1 MLGPT
6 QRVLVRLL
14 VCGPLLVGCTGT
26 ISDGSDSRA
35 GAKPP
40 GPGNGGG
47 GGSTVATDAPRTC
60 GMNQLGPSPLHR
72 LTRVEY
78 DNTIKELV
86 GEDLHLA
93 KGFAFDERAGEFTA
107 NFFTPI
113 SEMEFN
119 QYATAAE
126 AVAEKAVTAMATL
139 VPCDP
144 AADATG
150 CSAKFIKQFG
160 RRAFR
165 RPLDDEEIATYQK
178 LFDTGRT
185 GADFANGIR
194 LVVQAM
200 LQSPKFIY
208 LVEGPGPLTQHQMA
222 ARLSYFLWNAPP
234 DPALSAAADAG
245 QLGSMNG
252 LHQQAERLLAD
263 PRALDMFTDFHTQ
276 WLGLEELPTETKD
289 TKFYPE
295 FDAFKSAMIEENTR
309 FVREVIKTDGGKLET
324 LLTANWTMANG
335 QLSTLYGLAGGGADT
350 DWHKV
355 TLDSKQR
362 AGLLTQPGFLSAHGS
377 FDASSPILRGLAVRE
392 RILCAPMPVPPPGA
406 DQNFPMPT
414 PSQTTR
420 QRFDKHRTLPSCA
433 SCHEMMDKLG
443 YGFESYDG
451 IGRFRTTENGVTV
464 DDSGE
469 IINTDVDGPFQGA
482 PALARRLLASQQVQ
496 QCMGTQWFR
505 YAMGRLDTDADKC
518 VLDSIQKKFS
528 GAGLRVSD
536 LLLAIVESDAFRTF
550 QALK

>member
-6 QRVLVRLL
+6 RRVLFSLL
-14 VCGPLLVGCTGT
+14 CFGPLAVGCTGN
-26 ISDGSDSRA
+26 ISDSSSGTAGGKAPSSDPST
-35 GAKPP
+35 
-40 GPGNGGG
+40 GGKG
-47 GGSTVATDAPRTC
+47 TVATDAPRMC
-60 GMNQLGPSPLHR
+60 AGQLGPSPLHR
-72 LTRVEY
+72 LTRLEY
-78 DNTIKELV
+78 DNTIKDLV
-86 GEDLHLA
+86 GEDMHLS
-93 KGFAFDERAGEFTA
+93 KEFAFDERAGEFTA

-126 AVAEKAVTAMATL
+126 AVGEKVVTAMASL

-144 AADATG
+144 AADPAG
-150 CSAKFIKQFG
+150 CSGKFIKQFG

-165 RPLDDEEIATYQK
+165 RPLADDEVATYQK

-185 GADFANGIR
+185 GVDFANGVR

-234 DPALSAAADAG
+234 DVALSAAADSG
-245 QLGSMNG
+245 QLGSMTG
-252 LHQQAERLLAD
+252 LHQQAARLLAD

-295 FDAFKSAMIEENTR
+295 FDSFKASMIEESNQ
-309 FVREVIKTDGGKLET
+309 FVREAIKTDGGKLET
-324 LLTANWTMANG
+324 LLTANWTMVNG
-335 QLSTLYGLAGGGADT
+335 QLATLYGLPGAATDT
-350 DWHKV
+350 SWRKV
-355 TLDSKQR
+355 TLDPKQR
-362 AGLLTQPGFLSAHGS
+362 SGLTTEPGFLAAHGA
-377 FDASSPILRGLAVRE
+377 FDASSPIQRGLAVRE

-406 DQNFPMPT
+406 DQNFPAPIPT
-414 PSQTTR
+414 QTTR
-420 QRFDKHRTLPSCA
+420 ERFDRHRTNPTCA

-443 YGFESYDG
+443 YAYESYDG
-451 IGRFRTTENGVTV
+451 IGRFRTTENGATV

-469 IINTDVDGPFQGA
+469 IINTDVDGAFKGA
-482 PALARRLLASQQVQ
+482 ADLTHRLLGSQQVQ
-496 QCMGTQWFR
+496 QCMATQWFR
-505 YAMGRLDTDADKC
+505 YAMGRLETDADKC
-518 VLDSIQKKFS
+518 VLDGIQKKFS
-528 GAGLRVSD
+528 GAGLRVTD

>member
-1 MLGPT
+1 MLGPIR
-6 QRVLVRLL
+6 RVLISLSL
-14 VCGPLLVGCTGT
+14 CGPLVACTGNIEGGT
-26 ISDGSDSRA
+26 TG
-35 GAKPP
+35 GKPAAP
-40 GPGNGGG
+40 PPAMGGG
-47 GGSTVATDAPRTC
+47 KGTVATDAPRTC
-60 GMNQLGPSPLHR
+60 GGPLGPSPLHR
-72 LTRVEY
+72 LTRLEY
-78 DNTIKELV
+78 DNTIKDLI
-86 GEDLHLA
+86 GEDMHLA
-93 KGFAFDERAGEFTA
+93 QGFAFDERAGEFTA

-144 AADATG
+144 AADPAG
-150 CSAKFIKQFG
+150 CGGKFIRQFG

-165 RPLDDEEIATYQK
+165 RPLDDAEMTTFQK
-178 LFDTGRT
+178 LFEQGRT
-185 GADFANGIR
+185 GDNFANGVR

-208 LVEGPGPLTQHQMA
+208 LIEGPGPLTQHQMA

-234 DPALSAAADAG
+234 DATLSAAADSG
-245 QLGSMNG
+245 QLGAMAG

-289 TKFYPE
+289 AKFYPE
-295 FDAFKSAMIEENTR
+295 FDSLKQSMIEENTR

-324 LLTANWTMANG
+324 LMTANWTMVNG
-335 QLSTLYGLAGGGADT
+335 QLATLYGAPGGGSDT
-350 DWHKV
+350 EWRKV
-355 TLDSKQR
+355 TLDARQR
-362 AGLLTQPGFLSAHGS
+362 SGLTTQAGFLAAHGS

-406 DQNFPMPT
+406 DQNFPAAMPT
-414 PSQTTR
+414 TTTR
-420 QRFDKHRTLPSCA
+420 QRFDMHRTNPTCA

-443 YGFESYDG
+443 YGYESYDG
-451 IGRFRTTENGVTV
+451 IGRYRTVENGAMV

-469 IINTDVDGPFQGA
+469 IINTDVDGPFRGA
-482 PALARRLLASQQVQ
+482 ADLTRKLLASPQAQ
-496 QCMGTQWFR
+496 QCMATQWFR
-505 YAMGRLDTDADKC
+505 YALGRLETDDDKC
-518 VLDSIQKKFS
+518 VLDDLQKKFA
-528 GAGLRVSD
+528 GAGLRVTD
-536 LLLAIVESDAFRTF
+536 LLVSIVESDAFRTF